1 MWGQLS
7 NLLTGGGGGLGPG
20 GHGRFQA
27 EYQCFS
33 VSLAGKQEMER
44 GNKIL
49 LPPSALQTLA
59 RLHISW
65 PMLFEITNPTH
76 NRHTHSGVL
85 EFICEE
91 GMCHMPYWMM
101 QNLLIHEGDIV
112 KITNTSLP
120 KGTFVRLQ
128 PVTKDFLDISN
139 PRAVLENALRNFA
152 TLTVGDNIVI
162 DYCDHKY
169 EIEIVEL
176 RPAPAVTIIETDVE
190 VEFQAPKDYVEP
202 VPEAHVTA
210 ESNAAVS
217 SDSSATDSTRAQTS
231 VGRRLDGKAVGLPSP
246 SPPVTAPPPPEID
259 EPWRLKLPG
268 GVRVGKHSFIPW
280 SFGGG
285 SLLAQLR
292 VNVP

>member
-91 GMCHMPYWMM
+91 GMCHMPYWVSRVRPYYYTASS
-101 QNLLIHEGDIV
+101 LSFFEGELIQYF
-112 KITNTSLP
+112 SC
-120 KGTFVRLQ
+120 
-128 PVTKDFLDISN
+128 
-139 PRAVLENALRNFA
+139 A
-152 TLTVGDNIVI
+152 TVGN
-162 DYCDHKY
+162 
-169 EIEIVEL
+169 
-176 RPAPAVTIIETDVE
+176 
-190 VEFQAPKDYVEP
+190 
-202 VPEAHVTA
+202 
-210 ESNAAVS
+210 
-217 SDSSATDSTRAQTS
+217 TR
-231 VGRRLDGKAVGLPSP
+231 
-246 SPPVTAPPPPEID
+246 
-259 EPWRLKLPG
+259 
-268 GVRVGKHSFIPW
+268 
-280 SFGGG
+280 
-285 SLLAQLR
+285 
-292 VNVP
+292 